1 MTDNAPP
8 VVLMA
13 VSEDRPLK
21 SVLEGIEHELYHVRS
36 GALAVECANALR
48 PDVIV
53 IGLELSDM
61 SGAEAC
67 RRLRAQPRVGHNVPI
82 LLLST
87 EAPTPEQ
94 RVAALEAGAWDFARY
109 QGGMRELSLKVRTY
123 VQAKRNIDAALAES
137 AVQPEVEFHNRQSMA
152 RRARELG
159 ALLARVR
166 GSLACVVFSLDHDPL
181 PSDIGALVARAS
193 RVSDIVGSV
202 RPNEL
207 AVIAP
212 ATDEA
217 GAVVLARRVQLEL
230 GQGAFAGRAP
240 AALNAGYDAVSNM
253 GYRPMDP
260 LALMARASAAV
271 RVGKA
276 VPGHPWLRRY
286 EDSAAW
292 RPQMADLDAVRDAA
306 STERKAIV

>member
-1 MTDNAPP
+1 MTDSAPP
-8 VVLMA
+8 IVLMA
-13 VSEDRPLK
+13 VSGERPLK
-21 SVLEGIEHELYHVRS
+21 SVLAGIEHELYHVRS
-36 GALAVECANALR
+36 GALAVECASALR

-53 IGLELSDM
+53 IGLDLADM

-67 RRLRAQPRVGHNVPI
+67 RQLRALPRIGHTVPI
-82 LLLST
+82 LLLSA

-94 RVAALEAGAWDFARY
+94 RVAALEAGAWDFVRY
-109 QGGMRELSLKVRTY
+109 PGGLRELSLKVRTY
-123 VQAKRNIDAALAES
+123 VQAKRNTDLALADS

-166 GSLACVVFSLDHDPL
+166 GSLACVVFSLDHDPRPGDL
-181 PSDIGALVARAS
+181 GALVARAS

-202 RPNEL
+202 RPSEL

-217 GAVVLARRVQLEL
+217 GAVELARRVQLQL
-230 GQGAFAGRAP
+230 GQLAPAGRAP
-240 AALNAGYDAVSNM
+240 ASLNAGYDAVSNM

-260 LALMARASAAV
+260 LTLMARASAAV
-271 RVGKA
+271 RVGKV

-286 EDSAAW
+286 EDGAAW
-292 RPQMADLDAVRDAA
+292 RPQMADRDARVA
-306 STERKAIV
+306 VTTERKAIG